1 MSIGKVLEKLKLLWK
16 AVVDAAAP
24 YMQNQLSDK
33 HFEFFGL
40 DIIADTD
47 QRCWL
52 IEINR
57 CEQW

>member
-1 MSIGKVLEKLKLLWK
+1 LDKLQSLWK

-47 QRCWL
+47 HCCWL

-57 CEQW
+57 